1 MIPEKGVQKAKTRMG
16 RTIGQ
21 IGTRETSVTARA
33 KELAIGIGPCPQIT
47 ISASG
52 FRTCRQGRPD
62 RGPRSITCR
71 ERLET
76 SCITDGNHRGGYEA
90 SAGSESS
97 FCTSP
102 EPPAPGRRRLRS
114 LPPNPL
120 HRVLPAQSKEGH
132 SPCPL
137 CPAPQALR
145 GGLAAS

>member
-1 MIPEKGVQKAKTRMG
+1 VQKAKTRMG

-90 SAGSESS
+90 SRGSAGSRGSASGERQ
-97 FCTSP
+97 TEPRPPRGRHAVWLVSP
-102 EPPAPGRRRLRS
+102 FTWKTFRPSVFE
-114 LPPNPL
+114 
-120 HRVLPAQSKEGH
+120 
-132 SPCPL
+132 
-137 CPAPQALR
+137 
-145 GGLAAS
+145 